1 MVLAFVVELVMLG
14 YATEAHAAPGDS
26 DFSFGSGGKVTTDFA
41 ASGEES
47 LAVAVQDDDRV
58 VVAGYAYTGTP
69 AGYDLALAR
78 YNTNGAPYATFSG
91 NGKVI
96 TPLGSSYEEA
106 YGVAVQGTK
115 IVVVGT
121 SY

>member
-1 MVLAFVVELVMLG
+1 MVLAFVVGLVMLG

-26 DFSFGSGGKVTTDFA
+26 DFSFGSGGKVTTEFA

-78 YNTNGAPYATFSG
+78 YNTSGAPYATFSG
-91 NGKVI
+91 DGKVK
-96 TPLGSSYEEA
+96 TPWAQAMRRLMGWLCR
-106 YGVAVQGTK
+106 GPR
-115 IVVVGT
+115 
-121 SY
+121 